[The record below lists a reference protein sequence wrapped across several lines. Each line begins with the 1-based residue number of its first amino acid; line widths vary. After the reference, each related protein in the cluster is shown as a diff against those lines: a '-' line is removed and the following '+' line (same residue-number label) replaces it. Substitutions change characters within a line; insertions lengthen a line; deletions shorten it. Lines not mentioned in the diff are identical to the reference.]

1 MLNVLKRFVQ
11 EPAAEPIP
19 PEELPGYTLTPE
31 SMLHEMLSR
40 LLNTLPPKE
49 RHALL
54 VASLSPLFDLPL
66 FADLTQQEVDEADLL
81 LDSLL
86 SFSFLSRDPDG
97 MVSLDPLHRSIFQTL
112 FIEQDRPGYLAA
124 NGRIALYWENKRTP
138 RSAQSGTQWHI
149 THLLLAGS
157 QKADP
162 TEVAGISLLLRT
174 YTLLYNRADSYQI
187 ESLLTGCESILPA
200 LVRLETPWLIYFRDL
215 LSLLWARL
223 AQLQQ
228 DWPAVEKRLTPVMSR
243 TDITPE
249 LAPYLMRT
257 HGDYLVH
264 IKDFVGAINVY
275 HATLKRIDT
284 EIVQRKLIY
293 HAGREW
299 EVLEAERGAAL
310 VGLGDAAYGLAIDSR
325 GDHITRISRRKRGVV
340 GRWLATLFSLPIILY
355 LFGAFGIRV
364 FHPRFWVAVG
374 GEDWL
379 ILRLFGSAY
388 KWYQKA
394 APVLKRYG
402 TPRDLVLLTEKEG
415 HLFLRLGDWRPA
427 IERFERLL
435 REEIAPLSDYHRA
448 VITLGLAEA
457 HLRRGEPGRAFLLLN
472 RTLPVFKRYGD
483 NYQKTR
489 ANALIGEAGFQIG
502 RYPEALSALDNSL
515 RGFEGEENWVA
526 ATNLVEYL
534 QLMLAKITMSD
545 PMRWRAQNLIDSLLK
560 RAYTVQFIH
569 PGLNRLWISALTVSA
584 LYVMILPLLILNMVE
599 SIEIE
604 SRFSFL
610 PAPLFDFDSSYR
622 PEIGQSIIDS
632 LGVSSFI
639 STEITLLGGLAV
651 LMTLGLGLLWL
662 IVGFLFIR
670 FTPTESIQEERVDRV
685 VTLDLAGISLGS
697 LSQPLET
704 HHRMRWDEVERLVS
718 AGLAFIP
725 KLPIYAS
732 SFGILSKDARLVVR
746 AQTNWYSSL
755 RERVF
760 RTVDAPRTFLDRV
773 IVTDSWMFI
782 YIWGVSIQLFYL
794 TAALLDRDRLLVERF
809 DLPYRLIDLY
819 PFSLILLLLPPLSWL
834 VTTRWRHRI
843 VLRPRSFW
851 PWSLLICGVVLTSF
865 QFLTAF
871 RPTLTVPDIYPPII
885 ALVMSL
891 AGGLFVWRA
900 REKGHAVYS
909 LFVRLLVCIGMLG
922 MVGGNSYRLWRD
934 GSAYHYLVVAKS
946 HHRTALEQT
955 DPIQKEGFYRL
966 AGRYYALARFQ
977 ANRPNDLLGEWSVT
991 HNRFGLPRP
1000 QHFVSIQALQGEA
1013 VIEAQA
1019 GGYTVAN
1026 QKFNRLLLLV
1036 PDPDFQSDLYRWIG
1050 TVKENE
1056 EWVLRREG
1064 YRFDDPLT
1072 LEFNSQSA
1080 FERALTTDPKQAEIY
1095 FYQAVAAHVRGQYT
1109 TAFDFYEKALRYSPW
1124 APNPSLLQAQ
1134 TDIGVAWLRFEAEQ
1148 FATAMLL
1155 FDRAMQLIE
1164 SLPEDERNRTAVL
1177 EAERDA
1183 HLGIAYTAYLIGQY
1197 NLAERA
1203 LQMVERLNLDLDL
1216 EVNREDVDVMIA
1228 FAAIH
1233 WRSGIHAVDRTTG
1246 QDVCRL
1252 EEADLET
1259 KREARAHYLTA
1270 IDYYEDALRS
1280 VEGGEL
1286 GEKSD
1291 RLEDLYRS
1299 RAAVHLLLSHCPGEV
1314 FDSRVSAGI
1323 FSLSQAIALA
1333 PENRFY
1339 YQLRANYHFIRWENR
1354 AQYAGQEPINFE
1366 SVLNRAW
1373 DDAIRALTFDQ
1384 EDRSS
1389 QRLLDRIEQEI
1400 VTYYGADALDTR
1412 YDNLKRNAIP

>member
-1 MLNVLKRFVQ
+1 MLDALKRFVQ

-19 PEELPGYTLTPE
+19 QHELLGYSLTPE
-31 SMLHEMLSR
+31 SILQEMLSR
-40 LLNTLPPKE
+40 LLDTLPPKE
-49 RHALL
+49 RFALL
-54 VASLSPLFDLPL
+54 VASTPVLFDLTL
-66 FADLTQQEVDEADLL
+66 FADLTQQEVEEAERLL
-81 LDSLL
+81 EHLL
-86 SFSFLSRDPDG
+86 SLSFFSPG
-97 MVSLDPLHRSIFQTL
+97 PNGEVTIDPLHRSILQTL
-112 FIEQDRPGYLAA
+112 FIEQDRAGYLAA
-124 NGRIALYWENKRTP
+124 NGRTALYWENHQP
-138 RSAQSGTQWHI
+138 FLSPQSCKQWHI
-149 THLLLAGS
+149 IHLLLAGS
-157 QKADP
+157 QTADP
-162 TEVAGISLLLRT
+162 TEVTGISLLLRT
-174 YTLLYNRADSYQI
+174 YTQLYNQTDSYQI

-200 LVRLETPWLIYFRDL
+200 LVQLETPWLNYFRDL
-215 LSLLWARL
+215 LNLLWARL
-223 AQLQQ
+223 AQMQQ
-228 DWPAVEKRLTPVMSR
+228 DWATVEQRLTPVMTR
-243 TDITPE
+243 KDITPE
-249 LAPYLMRT
+249 IAPYLMRT

-264 IKDFVGAINVY
+264 TKDFVGAINVY

-379 ILRLFGSAY
+379 ILRLFGTAY

-394 APVLKRYG
+394 VPVLERYG
-402 TPRDLVLLTEKEG
+402 TPRDLVLLIEKEG
-415 HLFLRLGDWRPA
+415 HLFLRLGDWQQA
-427 IERFERLL
+427 IERFEQVL

-448 VITLGLAEA
+448 VISLGLAEA

-472 RTLPVFKRYGD
+472 RALPVFKRYGD
-483 NYQKTR
+483 NYQMTR

-515 RGFEGEENWVA
+515 RGFEAEENWVA

-545 PMRWRAQNLIDSLLK
+545 PMRLRAQTLIDSLLK

-569 PGLNRLWISALTVSA
+569 PGLNRLWISALSVSA
-584 LYVMILPLLILNMVE
+584 LYVMILPLLILSMVE
-599 SIEIE
+599 SIELR
-604 SRFSFL
+604 SVFSFQ
-610 PAPLFDFDSSYR
+610 PAPLFDFDGSYQA
-622 PEIGQSIIDS
+622 EIGQSLVDS
-632 LGVSSFI
+632 LGVTSLI
-639 STEITLLGGLAV
+639 STEINLLAGLAL

-685 VTLDLAGISLGS
+685 VTLDLSGISLGS
-697 LSQPLET
+697 LAEPLET

-732 SFGILSKDARLVVR
+732 SFGILSKDARLVIR

-755 RERVF
+755 RERIF

-773 IVTDSWMFI
+773 LITDSWMFV
-782 YIWGVSIQLFYL
+782 YIWGISVQLFYL
-794 TAALLDRDRLLVERF
+794 TVALLDSDRLLVERF
-809 DLPYRLIDLY
+809 NLPYRLIDLY
-819 PFSLILLLLPPLSWL
+819 PFALILLLLPPLSWL
-834 VTTRWRHRI
+834 VTIRWRHRI

-851 PWSLLICGVVLTSF
+851 PWSLLICGVVVTSF
-865 QFLTAF
+865 QLLTAF
-871 RPTLTVPDIYPPII
+871 RPALTVPDIYPPII
-885 ALVMSL
+885 ALVMTL
-891 AGGLFVWRA
+891 GGGLFVWRA
-900 REKGHAVYS
+900 REAGRSVYS

-922 MVGGNSYRLWRD
+922 LVAGNSYRLWRD
-934 GSAYHYLVVAKS
+934 VSAYHYLVVAKS
-946 HHRTALEQT
+946 VHRTAIEQT
-955 DPIQKEGFYRL
+955 DPIQAEGFYRL
-966 AGRYYALARFQ
+966 AGRYYARAGFRSNQ
-977 ANRPNDLLGEWSVT
+977 PNDLLGEWAVT
-991 HNRFGLPRP
+991 QNRFGLPRP
-1000 QHFVSIQALQGEA
+1000 EHFVSIQALQGEA
-1013 VIEAQA
+1013 MIAAQA

-1026 QKFNRLLLLV
+1026 KKLNRLLLLV
-1036 PDPDFQSDLYRWIG
+1036 PDPTYQTELYRWIG

-1056 EWVLRREG
+1056 EWALRRQG
-1064 YRFDDPLT
+1064 YRYEDALA
-1072 LEFNSQSA
+1072 LEFNSQNA
-1080 FERALTTDPKQAEIY
+1080 FERALATDPRQAETQL
-1095 FYQAVAAHVRGQYT
+1095 YQAVAAHVRGQYS
-1109 TAFDFYEKALRYSPW
+1109 TAFEFYDNALRYSPW
-1124 APNPSLLQAQ
+1124 APTPSLLQAQ
-1134 TDIGVAWLRFEAEQ
+1134 ADIGVAWLRFEAEQ
-1148 FATAMLL
+1148 YATAMLL
-1155 FDRAMQLIE
+1155 FDRAVQLIDD
-1164 SLPEDERNRTAVL
+1164 LPDDERKRPAAL
-1177 EAERDA
+1177 QAARDA

-1197 NLAERA
+1197 DLAERA
-1203 LQMVERLNLDLDL
+1203 LQTVERLNLDLDFG
-1216 EVNREDVDVMIA
+1216 VGREDVDVMIA
-1228 FAAIH
+1228 FAAVN
-1233 WRSGIHAVDRTTG
+1233 WRSGIHAVDPTTG

-1252 EEADLET
+1252 EAADLET

-1270 IDYYEDALRS
+1270 INYYEDALKL

-1286 GEKSD
+1286 GENPG
-1291 RLEDLYRS
+1291 RLEDLYRG

-1354 AQYAGQEPINFE
+1354 AQYAGQEPVNFE

-1373 DDAIRALTFDQ
+1373 DDAIRALAFDQ

-1389 QRLLDRIEQEI
+1389 QRLLDRIEQEM
-1400 VTYYGADALDTR
+1400 VTFYGADALDQR
-1412 YDNLKRNAIP
+1412 YDTLEG